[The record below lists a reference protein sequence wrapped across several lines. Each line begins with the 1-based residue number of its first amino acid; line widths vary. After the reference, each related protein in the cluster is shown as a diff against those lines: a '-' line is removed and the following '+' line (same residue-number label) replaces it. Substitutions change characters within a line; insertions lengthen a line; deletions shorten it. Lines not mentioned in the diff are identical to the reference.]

1 MSSRGADTRLFMK
14 PPPAASHASTR
25 LARTAWGKTLDAFVA
40 KTKSSTKIP
49 YLWAIDG
56 AAAGR

>member
-1 MSSRGADTRLFMK
+1 MSFGGSGHTTLYEAR
-14 PPPAASHASTR
+14 PAASHSKLR
-25 LARTAWGKTLDAFVA
+25 LARTALGKTLDAFVA